1 MYRSGSRRPTNMLYS
16 GRAEGEGEMS
26 RRFGELRQLGY
37 VVRDIEAGMRHWI
50 DVFDVGPWFYVD
62 RLPVGEFR
70 YYGEPS
76 DPHVSIAISYSGGA
90 QVELIQQRNEAPSMY
105 RDFLEAGHEPC
116 RDPGLRRADGFPSM
130 YRDFLEAGHEGLQH
144 VCYFPVDYDAVL
156 ARALADGY
164 VIGQEGS
171 SNRGPFAYL
180 ATEAHPGSVV
190 ELAAYSDKRRAQFEA
205 IKAVCDDWD
214 GSDPIRTVWP

>member
-1 MYRSGSRRPTNMLYS
+1 MLYS

-76 DPHVSIAISYSGGA
+76 DLYVSIAISYSGGA
-90 QVELIQQRNEAPSMY
+90 QVELIQQRNEA
-105 RDFLEAGHEPC
+105 
-116 RDPGLRRADGFPSM
+116 PSM